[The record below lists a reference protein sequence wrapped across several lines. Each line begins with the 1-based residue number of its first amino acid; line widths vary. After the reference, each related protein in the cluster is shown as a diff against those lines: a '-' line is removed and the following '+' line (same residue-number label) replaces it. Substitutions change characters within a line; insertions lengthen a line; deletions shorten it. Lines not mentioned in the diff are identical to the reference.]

1 MPASVS
7 VSVSLCVSLSLFSL
21 SASQALLLLLH
32 DVDAAIIMDHMAS
45 VRRGGKMEHRRRQT
59 RRRSRL

>member
-7 VSVSLCVSLSLFSL
+7 VSLSLCVSLSLFSL
-21 SASQALLLLLH
+21 SASQALLLLH

-45 VRRGGKMEHRRRQT
+45 VRTGGKMEHRRRQT